1 MAEGGHIEAA
11 GGSGDGTL
19 TLVRY
24 NNPILV
30 IKHPEKTAE
39 PKVLEHKVHL

>member
-1 MAEGGHIEAA
+1 M
-11 GGSGDGTL
+11 GDDIIYENNT

-30 IKHPEKTAE
+30 IKHEKKSE
-39 PKVLEHKVHL
+39 EIVRLYL